1 VYLDQF
7 YTILDEEKTV
17 LENVREICG
26 GLTLEEMRKH
36 LSSMLFKDQGSVNKK
51 VKYLSG
57 GERARVAIAMITS
70 SNVDLLILDEPTNN
84 LDIDTIEKFIETLQD
99 FEGAIILIS
108 HNEDFS
114 DRINISKRYNIEDS
128 KFGVF

>member
-1 VYLDQF
+1 
-7 YTILDEEKTV
+7 
-17 LENVREICG
+17 
-26 GLTLEEMRKH
+26 
-36 LSSMLFKDQGSVNKK
+36 